1 MNIPALNYQP
11 GLESPFVLTI
21 WMHGGVD
28 RGTREAT
35 MAFVRIGGTRKHR
48 AYRRQPGEHISH
60 HRLARRQV
68 TPIWH
73 LARIAAQ

>member
-1 MNIPALNYQP
+1 MNWEDQGRQEHGWFGSGTSPNGSANDIPRPLGHLAEL
-11 GLESPFVLTI
+11 
-21 WMHGGVD
+21 
-28 RGTREAT
+28 
-35 MAFVRIGGTRKHR
+35 
-48 AYRRQPGEHISH
+48 GEHISH